1 MDSRRYLSTFAV
13 FALVLLR
20 LVIGWHFFGEGG
32 EKLKYNRHNGQ
43 WQMVF
48 SADDFLSQA
57 QGPLAKFFRSQAPD
71 DHGFRDLLVV
81 GQENVPPTS
90 EQIAERS
97 QWQAEYNRR
106 RADAEKTDD
115 EVPVEFPPSAPYR
128 DWAERIATDW
138 RTIRD
143 DVKAVPGLTD
153 EQRERADQALARR
166 LQQLADYLAS
176 EASAIAEYR
185 HELWRL
191 AKWRSAPEAGDVP
204 FHDERITTKA
214 AETKSPP
221 MAWVNQVREIKAAYR
236 DDLSEI
242 LTAEQHDTETIA
254 AAFDKALSDSQEE
267 SLRIVNLAVTA
278 LVLGVGICL
287 LLGFFTRLASI
298 AGALFLL
305 SVIATQPP
313 WLAEARETMPYCIEF
328 AGLLVLAGTG
338 AGRWMGLDYFT
349 WALFHRRREAE
360 V

>member
-13 FALVLLR
+13 VALVLLR

-32 EKLKYNRHNGQ
+32 EKLKYNRHSRQ

-48 SADDFLSQA
+48 SADGFLSQA
-57 QGPLAKFFRSQAPD
+57 QGPLARLFRSQAPD
-71 DHGFRDLLVV
+71 DHGYRELLAMP
-81 GQENVPPTS
+81 QENAPRTS
-90 EQIAERS
+90 EQSAERA

-106 RADAEKTDD
+106 RADAQKAGD
-115 EVPVEFPPSAPYR
+115 EVPIEFPPAAQYG

-143 DVKAVPGLTD
+143 DVKTVAGLTD
-153 EQRERADQALARR
+153 EQKTRADQALNQR
-166 LQQLADYLAS
+166 LQELADYLAS
-176 EASAIAEYR
+176 EESAIAEYR
-185 HELWRL
+185 HELSRL
-191 AKWRSAPEAGDVP
+191 ENWRSAPEAGDVP

-214 AETKSPP
+214 AETKSQPA
-221 MAWVNQVREIKAAYR
+221 AWVNRVREIKAAYR
-236 DDLSEI
+236 DDLSQI
-242 LTAEQHDTETIA
+242 LTAEQRGA
-254 AAFDKALSDSQEE
+254 ATTAAEFDKAISDSQEE

-305 SVIATQPP
+305 SVVATQPP
-313 WLAEARETMPYCIEF
+313 WLAESQETMPYCIEF

-349 WALFHRRREAE
+349 WALFHRNRGEE
-360 V
+360 